1 MTDRP
6 LWQHGVTEIAEAV
19 RTATHDRRR
28 GHRGSPRRASTT
40 VNPRRQRD
48 HGRVRTSER
57 EPSPSRST
65 RALAAGEDVGP
76 LAGVPFC
83 VKENI
88 DLTWSASTNGWTFL
102 ADAIP
107 SADATMVARLHGCRR
122 HSDRPR
128 EHAGLRAALGHR
140 QRPVRPHV
148 QPVGSGPR
156 ARGLE
161 RWRRRRCRDRH
172 GSPRTRQRLRRVT
185 AAARV
190 RGRRLRPAPV
200 RRSHSC
206 AGGRER
212 AGAAVAAVLRRQ
224 RPDRAQRR

>member
-19 RTATHDRRR
+19 RTGR
-28 GHRGSPRRASTT
+28 TT
-40 VNPRRQRD
+40 AVEVIEAHLARIDDVNP
-48 HGRVRTSER
+48 VVNAITVVFAER
-57 EPSPSRST
+57 A
-65 RALAAGEDVGP
+65 RALAVAIDARLAAGEDVGP

-107 SADATMVARLHGCRR
+107 SADATMVARLMDAGAIPIARGNMP
-122 HSDRPR
+122 DF
-128 EHAGLRAALGHR
+128 GLRWDTDNDLFGR
-140 QRPVRPHV
+140 TYNPWDRDRVPGR
-148 QPVGSGPR
+148 
-156 ARGLE
+156 LE
-161 RWRRRRCRDRH
+161 RWRRGRCRDRH

-190 RGRRLRPAPV
+190 RGRRLRAASV
-200 RRSHSC
+200 SRSHSC